1 MTSFIFNIYV
11 RYIMT
16 GTGLRRLRKR
26 LGMTQA
32 ELGEAIGMRTNS
44 VARMERDVLL
54 VMRTTELAVKYLVLN
69 MELKTKRRAK
79 V

>member
-1 MTSFIFNIYV
+1 
-11 RYIMT
+11 
-16 GTGLRRLRKR
+16 
-26 LGMTQA
+26 MTQA

-54 VMRTTELAVKYLVLN
+54 VMRTTELAVKYLVLT

>member
-1 MTSFIFNIYV
+1 
-11 RYIMT
+11 MT

-54 VMRTTELAVKYLVLN
+54 VMRTTELAVKYLVLT